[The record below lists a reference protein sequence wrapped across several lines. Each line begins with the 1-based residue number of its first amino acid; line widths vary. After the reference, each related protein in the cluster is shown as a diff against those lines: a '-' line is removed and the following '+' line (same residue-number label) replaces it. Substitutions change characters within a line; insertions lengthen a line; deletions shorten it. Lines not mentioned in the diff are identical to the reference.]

1 MKHPQL
7 HHGAGVAAIVTGLW
21 LVLLALCVR
30 LILLWPAGA
39 QLPVVSRV
47 ASVAGQCLRADR
59 VREETA
65 SQRVQ
70 LPEKPPKP
78 LPREE
83 PPSSGPPEFTGS
95 EARDI
100 AIGGALAEQV
110 DKTGLL
116 LTPLRME
123 PEAQVLIVHTHT
135 SEAYTPEPGWE
146 YEPAGDF
153 RTADPARNVV
163 RVGEEVA
170 RELRRQGVG
179 VIHDTTV
186 CDDTDFPH
194 AYERSFDVIEAQLAA
209 HPSIR
214 IVLDIHRD
222 AMIDSE
228 GNAVATTWDS
238 DEDCAR
244 LMLVVGSDEGGL
256 YHPNW
261 RENLSFALKLQALL
275 NRSAPGLCRDL
286 SLRPERFNQHFT
298 PCSVLVEVGAAGNT
312 LAQALP
318 AARYL
323 AQAIAELIQA
333 ASD

>member
-1 MKHPQL
+1 MKHRQL
-7 HHGAGVAAIVTGLW
+7 HHGAGIPAIVTGLW

-30 LILLWPAGA
+30 LVLLWPAGA
-39 QLPVVSRV
+39 RLPAVSRAAV
-47 ASVAGQCLRADR
+47 IAGQCLGVDR

-65 SQRVQ
+65 SQRVE
-70 LPEKPPKP
+70 LPEKPPKL
-78 LPREE
+78 LPQEA
-83 PPSSGPPEFTGS
+83 PAPPEFTDS
-95 EARDI
+95 EAMQI
-100 AIGGALAEQV
+100 AIGGELADEV

-146 YEPAGDF
+146 YEPDGEF
-153 RTADPARNVV
+153 RTADPSRSVV
-163 RVGEEVA
+163 RVGEELA
-170 RELRRQGVG
+170 MELRRRGVG
-179 VIHDTTV
+179 VIHDATV
-186 CDDTDFPH
+186 CDDTDFQH
-194 AYERSFDVIEAQLAA
+194 AYEHSFDVIEAQLAA

-214 IVLDIHRD
+214 IVLDVHRD
-222 AMIDSE
+222 AMADSE
-228 GNAVATTWDS
+228 GNAVATTWDA
-238 DEDCAR
+238 DEGCAR

-286 SLRPERFNQHFT
+286 TLCPERFNQHFT

-318 AARYL
+318 TARYL
-323 AQAIAELIQA
+323 ADAVAELIEA
-333 ASD
+333 ASE